1 MTIIPLQ
8 LQKHIA
14 GNSYSAFGDLGG
26 KGQAPS
32 LPLQRVVDTA
42 HQQCYKFLLTVPS
55 VLLTMKTTPVY
66 RKNVVTTTTKNETK
80 IKWKGHVMSEGWAPA
95 ASFGK
100 AFHKGEPLL
109 ASLLSHQT
117 SLKSHYPPRDMEE
130 ILFLG
135 E

>member
-1 MTIIPLQ
+1 MTIISVQ

-14 GNSYSAFGDLGG
+14 GNSYSAVGDLGG
-26 KGQAPS
+26 KRQAPS

-42 HQQCYKFLLTVPS
+42 HQLCYKLLLTVPS
-55 VLLTMKTTPVY
+55 VLLTMKTTPEY

-80 IKWKGHVMSEGWAPA
+80 IKWKGHVMSEGWTPA
-95 ASFGK
+95 VSFGK

-109 ASLLSHQT
+109 ASLLNHRT
-117 SLKSHYPPRDMEE
+117 SLKSHYPPRDME